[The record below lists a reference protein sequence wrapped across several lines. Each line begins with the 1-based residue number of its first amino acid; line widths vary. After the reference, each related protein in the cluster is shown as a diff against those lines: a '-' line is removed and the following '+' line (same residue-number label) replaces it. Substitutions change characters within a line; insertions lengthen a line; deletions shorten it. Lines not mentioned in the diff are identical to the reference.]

1 MNARM
6 PYYSFSIRVRSILV
20 FIGVF
25 LLVGTE
31 FTLAQADHQL
41 LKNADQAYIKQDF
54 NKAEESYRK
63 ALEKKQSETTKY
75 NLGNAIMEQNRPD
88 EAITYYEDATKKPNL
103 PDLNAKAW
111 YNLGN
116 AYYQKKEYDKSVKAY
131 KESLKQK
138 PGDVDTKKNL
148 VLAKKQLI
156 KQQQQQQQQQ
166 QNKDQQNKDQKQDQ
180 QQQPNKDQ
188 QQQQQ
193 QQPKDKQP
201 QDQQQNQPQDQK
213 MTKEEAEQL
222 LQYSE
227 REDQRVQQKLVNK
240 NSKKNPPK
248 KDW

>member
-1 MNARM
+1 MRN
-6 PYYSFSIRVRSILV
+6 ILLIQF
-20 FIGVF
+20 FI
-25 LLVGTE
+25 LPLCIK
-31 FTLAQADHQL
+31 AQSDHRL
-41 LKNADQAYIKQDF
+41 LKSGDQAYTKQDF

-63 ALEKKQSETTKY
+63 ALEKKQTETTKY
-75 NLGNAIMEQNRPD
+75 NLGNSIMEQNRPD

-116 AYYQKKEYDKSVKAY
+116 AYYQKKDYDKSVKAY

-138 PGDVDTKKNL
+138 ANDLDTKKNL

-166 QNKDQQNKDQKQDQ
+166 NKDNENKDQKQDQ
-180 QQQPNKDQ
+180 QQQQPQQNKDQ
-188 QQQQQ
+188 KKQDQKQNQQQKPQPQQQ
-193 QQPKDKQP
+193 QQPQ
-201 QDQQQNQPQDQK
+201 

-222 LQYSE
+222 LQYTE

-240 NSKKNPPK
+240 NSKKIPPK

>member
-1 MNARM
+1 MNTLKLS
-6 PYYSFSIRVRSILV
+6 YSYTIRLLRHTIL
-20 FIGVF
+20 
-25 LLVGTE
+25 LLVLWLVCHHMTI
-31 FTLAQADHQL
+31 AQADHQL

-63 ALEKKQSETTKY
+63 ALEKKQNETTKY

-88 EAITYYEDATKKPNL
+88 EAITYYEDATKKPNV

-116 AYYQKKEYDKSVKAY
+116 AYYQKKEFDKSVKAY

-138 PGDVDTKKNL
+138 PGDVDAKKNL

-156 KQQQQQQQQQ
+156 KQQQQQQQQ

-180 QQQPNKDQ
+180 QQQPQNKDQ
-188 QQQQQ
+188 QQQQS
-193 QQPKDKQP
+193 QPKDKQP

-227 REDQRVQQKLVNK
+227 REDQRVQQKLINK